1 VRRDNRRLCRNGLR
15 EGGPEAV
22 HDGLDGPHVIDEL
35 EDQPRISAEDAIR
48 EARVGLGVES
58 RSQARGGV

>member
-1 VRRDNRRLCRNGLR
+1 M
-15 EGGPEAV
+15 
-22 HDGLDGPHVIDEL
+22 DEL

-58 RSQARGGV
+58 RSQSRWGV